1 MKKLTFTKCAL
12 AALVLAPASAFAA
25 DGISYTYLEADYIIQ
40 DIDLYENEDV
50 FDDFVENV
58 DDGDGF
64 GVTGSLGV
72 TNHLFIF
79 GSYSQT
85 EADFSF
91 VADTGLPIVSGQD
104 IKTVNLGVGFFTP
117 INLKTDLVA
126 RAGYTDTDIGDFSF
140 GADDNDIFDDDE
152 TIGDA
157 IDDLNEDSSDGY
169 FIDLGVRAQTLDWLE
184 LGGGIRYT
192 DLDQGDD
199 VSAFGNLLFE
209 ISPNLGINIAAD
221 FGDNVSLYKAG
232 VRFSF

>member
-1 MKKLTFTKCAL
+1 M
-12 AALVLAPASAFAA
+12 
-25 DGISYTYLEADYIIQ
+25 
-40 DIDLYENEDV
+40 
-50 FDDFVENV
+50 

-64 GVTGSLGV
+64 GVTGSLQV
-72 TNHLFIF
+72 TSHLFVF

-91 VADTGLPIVSGQD
+91 VEDTGLPIISGQD
-104 IKTVNLGVGFFTP
+104 IKTVSLGVGFFTP

-126 RAGYTDTDIGDFSF
+126 RAGYTDTDIGNFSF
-140 GADDNDIFDDDE
+140 GGEDNDVFDGDD
-152 TIGDA
+152 TLGDA

-169 FIDLGVRAQTLDWLE
+169 FIDLGVRAQSFDWLE
-184 LGGGIRYT
+184 IGGGIRYT

-209 ISPNLGINIAAD
+209 INPNFGINIAAD